1 MTINPDTGEY
11 TGNDLERLEEALDK
25 FLCRGP
31 VHATWRRL
39 RTQDSNALIPSFTI
53 EYQNLQGY
61 CEHVSLMADDELSPV
76 SESKEAPEV
85 MRLGLDV
92 YTSNDGV
99 AQIMTSTR
107 VIHLDTGGKSFN
119 EIITDPALV
128 VVVRQ
133 WLSVMSLSVHPVT
146 YATPGA
152 AIILAE
158 NILTTAICKGIKQL
172 GELQLSKEN
181 IARILWVARWC
192 KQQLLEKD
200 WESSDRAK
208 LRHLE
213 AANRDIYAA
222 EMCQYQAILKRLEN
236 NPPYNP

>member
-1 MTINPDTGEY
+1 MAINPDTGEY

-25 FLCRGP
+25 FLCLGP
-31 VHATWRRL
+31 VYATWRRL
-39 RTQDSNALIPSFTI
+39 RTQDSNVLIPSFTI

-76 SESKEAPEV
+76 
-85 MRLGLDV
+85 
-92 YTSNDGV
+92 
-99 AQIMTSTR
+99 
-107 VIHLDTGGKSFN
+107 
-119 EIITDPALV
+119 
-128 VVVRQ
+128 
-133 WLSVMSLSVHPVT
+133 
-146 YATPGA
+146 PGA

-158 NILTTAICKGIKQL
+158 NILITAIRKGIKQL

-222 EMCQYQAILKRLEN
+222 EMYQYQAVLKRLEN